1 MRPIYTA
8 QKKIKRDILRTEEKK
23 IMLISVLVRTG

>member
-23 IMLISVLVRTG
+23 NHADICTG